1 MVEQLWTHNDNV
13 VSSMLVIRRCQIQ
26 KLGMIYI
33 PTYIFDLKIFI
44 LYEKEWIKKILFLS
58 KYYKQ
63 NFYRKQLNN

>member
-13 VSSMLVIRRCQIQ
+13 VSSMLVIRKCQIQ

-44 LYEKEWIKKILFLS
+44 LYEKEWIKKILF
-58 KYYKQ
+58 Q
-63 NFYRKQLNN
+63 